1 MESEYHDNREWV
13 SAKASRNPNPNPSRN
28 PNPNPNQARPELLV
42 LPDDANLEELA
53 QARNLTPSP
62 KPKSL
67 P

>member
-1 MESEYHDNREWV
+1 M
-13 SAKASRNPNPNPSRN
+13 RN

-53 QARNLTPSP
+53 QARNLTLNP